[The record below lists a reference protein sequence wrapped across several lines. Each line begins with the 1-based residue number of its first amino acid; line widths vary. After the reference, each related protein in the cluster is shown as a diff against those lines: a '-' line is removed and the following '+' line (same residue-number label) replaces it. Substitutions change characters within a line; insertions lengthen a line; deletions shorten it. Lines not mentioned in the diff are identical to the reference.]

1 MSPRSS
7 SDTMT
12 APHDD
17 DETGPSTPASPDS
30 DGSFSTGQLILMLTL
45 VLLSV
50 AYFLTLVV

>member
-1 MSPRSS
+1 
-7 SDTMT
+7 MT
-12 APHDD
+12 APHED
-17 DETGPSTPASPDS
+17 DEPGPSTPASPDS